1 MTNLYEN
8 IEKRTGGD
16 IYIGVVG
23 PVRTGKSTFIKKFME
38 ALVIPNIA
46 DADKRTRT
54 IDELPQSAAGRTVMT
69 TQPNFIPRQGV
80 DIVIGDNQNLKVRL
94 VDCVGYMINGAQGD
108 TEEGKPRMVKT
119 PWFKQEIPFE
129 KAARIGTA
137 KVIREHSTIGVVV
150 TTDGSI
156 SDIPRENYLS
166 AEEKVITRLKA
177 MNKPFVT
184 IVNSTNPEG
193 PSAAAA
199 ARQIFTKYN
208 VPVKCVN
215 CLDMD
220 KNVIEEILTI
230 ALTQFPVKEISFTV
244 PKWLAMQSRDF
255 APKAEIMERIKE
267 NFSDIIKIS
276 EIVPA
281 AEKLPDGKFLKT
293 AKCDGIDYGTGC
305 AEVKVDID
313 KDLYYDTL
321 RDMTGRDVMDDWALM
336 QLIDELVFAKRE
348 YDKIAPALQQ
358 VEKDGYGIVMP
369 GRDKLQLMEPEIV
382 KQGSKYGI
390 KLTAAAPSLH
400 ILRANITTTVS
411 PIIAD
416 ETNGE
421 DMVNSMM
428 KNFENNPLEI
438 WQSNLFGNSL
448 QELVNRGMNAKLQN
462 IPQQAREK
470 LAETVE
476 KVVNE
481 GCQGLICIIL

>member
-184 IVNSTNPEG
+184 IVNSTNPDG
-193 PSAAAA
+193 SSAAAA

-267 NFSDIIKIS
+267 NFSDITKIS

-321 RDMTGRDVMDDWALM
+321 RDMTGRDVKDDWALM

-358 VEKDGYGIVMP
+358 VETEGYGIVMP

>member
-267 NFSDIIKIS
+267 NFSDITKIS

-293 AKCDGIDYGTGC
+293 AKCNGIDYGTGC

-321 RDMTGRDVMDDWALM
+321 RDMTGRDVKDDWALM

-358 VEKDGYGIVMP
+358 VETEGYGIVMP
-369 GRDKLQLMEPEIV
+369 GRDKLQLM
-382 KQGSKYGI
+382 
-390 KLTAAAPSLH
+390 
-400 ILRANITTTVS
+400 
-411 PIIAD
+411 
-416 ETNGE
+416 
-421 DMVNSMM
+421 
-428 KNFENNPLEI
+428 
-438 WQSNLFGNSL
+438 
-448 QELVNRGMNAKLQN
+448 
-462 IPQQAREK
+462 
-470 LAETVE
+470 
-476 KVVNE
+476 
-481 GCQGLICIIL
+481 

>member
-230 ALTQFPVKEISFTV
+230 ALTQFLVKEISFTV

-267 NFSDIIKIS
+267 NFSDITKIS

-321 RDMTGRDVMDDWALM
+321 RDMTGRDVKDDWALM

-358 VEKDGYGIVMP
+358 VETEGYGIVMP

>member
-184 IVNSTNPEG
+184 IVNSTNPDG

-267 NFSDIIKIS
+267 NFSDITKIS

-321 RDMTGRDVMDDWALM
+321 RDMTGRDVKDDWALM

-358 VEKDGYGIVMP
+358 VETEGYGIVMP

-448 QELVNRGMNAKLQN
+448 QERVNRGMNAKLQN

>member
-184 IVNSTNPEG
+184 IVNSTNPDG
-193 PSAAAA
+193 PSATAA

-267 NFSDIIKIS
+267 NFSDITKIS

-321 RDMTGRDVMDDWALM
+321 RDMTGRDVKDDWALM

-358 VEKDGYGIVMP
+358 VETEGYGIVMP

>member
-267 NFSDIIKIS
+267 NFSDITKIS

-305 AEVKVDID
+305 AEVKVGID

-321 RDMTGRDVMDDWALM
+321 RDMTGRDVKDDWALM

-358 VEKDGYGIVMP
+358 VENEGYGIVMP

>member
-267 NFSDIIKIS
+267 NFSDITKIS

-321 RDMTGRDVMDDWALM
+321 RDMTGRDVKDDWALM

-358 VEKDGYGIVMP
+358 VETEGYGIVMP

>member
-267 NFSDIIKIS
+267 NFSDITKIS

-321 RDMTGRDVMDDWALM
+321 RDMTGRDVKDDWALM

-358 VEKDGYGIVMP
+358 VEKEGSGIVMP

>member
-267 NFSDIIKIS
+267 NFSDITKIS

-321 RDMTGRDVMDDWALM
+321 RDMTGRDVKDDWALM
-336 QLIDELVFAKRE
+336 QLIDELVFAKKE

-358 VEKDGYGIVMP
+358 VEKEGYGIVMP

>member
-137 KVIREHSTIGVVV
+137 KVIQEHSTIGVVV

-166 AEEKVITRLKA
+166 AEEKVIIRLKA

-220 KNVIEEILTI
+220 KNTIEEILTI

-267 NFSDIIKIS
+267 NFSDITKIS

-281 AEKLPDGKFLKT
+281 AEKLSDGKFLKT

-321 RDMTGRDVMDDWALM
+321 RDMTGRDVKDDWALM

-348 YDKIAPALQQ
+348 YDKIAPALRR
-358 VEKDGYGIVMP
+358 VETDGYGIVMP
-369 GRDKLQLMEPEIV
+369 GRDKLQLMEPEVV

-390 KLTAAAPSLH
+390 KLTATAPSLH

-462 IPQQAREK
+462 IPRQAREK

>member
-129 KAARIGTA
+129 KAARKGTA

-267 NFSDIIKIS
+267 NFSDITKIS

-293 AKCDGIDYGTGC
+293 AKCNGIDYGTGC

-321 RDMTGRDVMDDWALM
+321 RDMTGRDVKDDWALM

-358 VEKDGYGIVMP
+358 VETEGYGIVMP

>member
-184 IVNSTNPEG
+184 IVNSTNPDG
-193 PSAAAA
+193 PSATAA

-267 NFSDIIKIS
+267 NFSDITKIS

-321 RDMTGRDVMDDWALM
+321 RDMTGRDVKDDWALM

-358 VEKDGYGIVMP
+358 VEKEGYGIVMP

>member
-193 PSAAAA
+193 HSAAAA

-267 NFSDIIKIS
+267 NFSDITKIS

-321 RDMTGRDVMDDWALM
+321 RDMTGRDVKDDWALM

-358 VEKDGYGIVMP
+358 VETEGYGIVMP

>member
-46 DADKRTRT
+46 DADKRTRS

-267 NFSDIIKIS
+267 NFSDITKIS

-321 RDMTGRDVMDDWALM
+321 RDMTGRDVKDDWALM

-358 VEKDGYGIVMP
+358 VEKEGYGIVMP

>member
-267 NFSDIIKIS
+267 NFSDITKIS

-293 AKCDGIDYGTGC
+293 AKCNGIDYGTGC

-321 RDMTGRDVMDDWALM
+321 RDMTGRDVKDDWALM

-358 VEKDGYGIVMP
+358 VETEGYGIVMP

>member
-1 MTNLYEN
+1 
-8 IEKRTGGD
+8 
-16 IYIGVVG
+16 
-23 PVRTGKSTFIKKFME
+23 ME

-267 NFSDIIKIS
+267 NFSDITKIS

-321 RDMTGRDVMDDWALM
+321 RDMTGRDVKDDWALM
-336 QLIDELVFAKRE
+336 QLIDELVFAKKE

-358 VEKDGYGIVMP
+358 VEKEGYGIVMP

>member
-184 IVNSTNPEG
+184 IVNSTNPDG

-267 NFSDIIKIS
+267 NFSDITKIS

-293 AKCDGIDYGTGC
+293 AKGDGIDYGTGC

-321 RDMTGRDVMDDWALM
+321 RDMTGRDVKDDWALM

-358 VEKDGYGIVMP
+358 VEKEGYGIVMP

>member
-267 NFSDIIKIS
+267 NFSGITKIS

-321 RDMTGRDVMDDWALM
+321 RDMTGRDVKDDWALM
-336 QLIDELVFAKRE
+336 QLIDELVFAKKE

-358 VEKDGYGIVMP
+358 VETEGYGIVMP

>member
-184 IVNSTNPEG
+184 IVNSTNPDG

-267 NFSDIIKIS
+267 NFSDITKIS

-321 RDMTGRDVMDDWALM
+321 RDMTGRDVKDDWALM

-358 VEKDGYGIVMP
+358 VEKEGYGIVMP

>member
-1 MTNLYEN
+1 
-8 IEKRTGGD
+8 
-16 IYIGVVG
+16 
-23 PVRTGKSTFIKKFME
+23 
-38 ALVIPNIA
+38 
-46 DADKRTRT
+46 
-54 IDELPQSAAGRTVMT
+54 
-69 TQPNFIPRQGV
+69 
-80 DIVIGDNQNLKVRL
+80 
-94 VDCVGYMINGAQGD
+94 
-108 TEEGKPRMVKT
+108 
-119 PWFKQEIPFE
+119 
-129 KAARIGTA
+129 
-137 KVIREHSTIGVVV
+137 
-150 TTDGSI
+150 
-156 SDIPRENYLS
+156 
-166 AEEKVITRLKA
+166 
-177 MNKPFVT
+177 
-184 IVNSTNPEG
+184 
-193 PSAAAA
+193 
-199 ARQIFTKYN
+199 
-208 VPVKCVN
+208 
-215 CLDMD
+215 
-220 KNVIEEILTI
+220 
-230 ALTQFPVKEISFTV
+230 
-244 PKWLAMQSRDF
+244 
-255 APKAEIMERIKE
+255 
-267 NFSDIIKIS
+267 
-276 EIVPA
+276 
-281 AEKLPDGKFLKT
+281 
-293 AKCDGIDYGTGC
+293 
-305 AEVKVDID
+305 
-313 KDLYYDTL
+313 
-321 RDMTGRDVMDDWALM
+321 MTGRDVKDDWALM

-358 VEKDGYGIVMP
+358 VETEGYGTVMP